1 MSGDVSRR
9 RVLAALAAAGAGG
22 ALTGNTTAA
31 ALTDREG
38 ARGAL
43 VAGALDIDIAYE
55 ILTGPEAGVTGTTN
69 GMRLPLPLGTLTG
82 AMPSGATRITVG
94 VPDQPDAVA
103 NPAAVWLATDC
114 PPEATALAEAL
125 SVTVSYA
132 ETGEVVASG
141 SLREVAGDLRGGI
154 RLDGE
159 PATAGDDC
167 VADALDLLFEYE
179 LTDYVGTESTDLVI
193 EFAARQC
200 RYDDGTNPFAG
211 RSTEPCA
218 AAPEPC
224 LCCRYLGKLNL
235 EDDGRAGIDESF
247 VAPGGP
253 YYFDEGDDRYG
264 IVVTD
269 TTTKE
274 NGTETTGVA
283 FRLVERNGAPT
294 ERLCLVK
301 VKGGPRTLE
310 YDGTGPDTTALD
322 GADGDGII
330 VAPDGKGI
338 SNIRVYVCDDE
349 SACADDNST
358 TGHRKNDKNDKND
371 DDSSGDDHDGDDDDD
386 RGHGRGGG
394 RGRDKD
400 DDDNKD
406 KRGGRK

>member
-38 ARGAL
+38 TGGVL
-43 VAGALDIDIAYE
+43 TAGALDIDIAYE
-55 ILTGPEAGVTGTTN
+55 ILTGPEAGTTGTTN
-69 GMRLPLPLGTLTG
+69 GVRLPLPLGTLTDTVS
-82 AMPSGATRITVG
+82 SGATRITVG

-114 PPEATALAEAL
+114 PPEATTLAEAL

-141 SLREVAGDLRGGI
+141 SLREVADDLRGGV

-159 PATAGDDC
+159 PTSAGDDC

-179 LTDYVGTESTDLVI
+179 LTDYVGTASTDLVV

-211 RSTEPCA
+211 RSAEPCA
-218 AAPEPC
+218 TTPEPC
-224 LCCRYLGKLNL
+224 VCCRYLGKLNL
-235 EDDGRAGIDESF
+235 EDDGRAGIGESF
-247 VAPGGP
+247 IAPGGP
-253 YYFDEGDDRYG
+253 YYFDEGDSRYG

-269 TTTKE
+269 TTTKD

-294 ERLCLVK
+294 ERLCRVE
-301 VKGGPRTLE
+301 VKGGRNTLRYE
-310 YDGTGPDTTALD
+310 GTGSDTTALD

-330 VAPDGKGI
+330 VAPDGKAI
-338 SNIRVYVCDDE
+338 SNIQVYVCDDA
-349 SACADDNST
+349 SACADDVSSSDT
-358 TGHRKNDKNDKND
+358 NDT
-371 DDSSGDDHDGDDDDD
+371 SGDDDHDGDNNNNG
-386 RGHGRGGG
+386 RGPGRGGG
-394 RGRDKD
+394 RGRDKKND
-400 DDDNKD
+400 DTKD
-406 KRGGRK
+406 KRGGWK